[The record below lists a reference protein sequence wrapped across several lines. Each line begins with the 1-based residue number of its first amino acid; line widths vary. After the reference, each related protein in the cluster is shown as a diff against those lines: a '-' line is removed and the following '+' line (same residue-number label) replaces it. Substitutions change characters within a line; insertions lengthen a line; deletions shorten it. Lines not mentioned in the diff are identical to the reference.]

1 MRRFAA
7 LITLSAL
14 AGAPASGAGP
24 ELSVDTSFAHATVR
38 YADPVTAVAEVHYA
52 NSVDRSSIRSL
63 PSFTPFVLTAKP
75 LVRQSGDGVVR
86 ISYSLLCVTE
96 GCLPTGAKK
105 VLHLRPLTV
114 TAQASGQRVSATAA
128 WPPLRIDSRVR
139 TSDLKGEAP
148 FRSPKS
154 PPPPRYGVAP
164 GTFSGALIAGA
175 AICVLAAIGLA
186 TVILRRHRRR
196 PATRRLSPLELAI
209 AYVRDATGRPTP
221 DRRRALELLSEA
233 VDPDLA
239 LDAADAAW
247 SREPPTPAGS
257 GELADRAEA
266 QL

>member
-7 LITLSAL
+7 LIAL
-14 AGAPASGAGP
+14 AALTGAPASAAGP
-24 ELSVDTSFAHATVR
+24 ELSVTTSLAPAAAR
-38 YADPVTAVAEVHYA
+38 YADPVMAVAEVHYA
-52 NSVDRSSIRSL
+52 KDVEGSSIRVV

-75 LVRQSGDGVVR
+75 VVQPVGDRVVR

-105 VLHLRPLTV
+105 VLHLHPLTV
-114 TAQASGQRVSATAA
+114 TALASGARVSATAA
-128 WPPLRIDSRVR
+128 WPPLRIDSRLR
-139 TSDLKGEAP
+139 APDLKGEAS

-164 GTFSGALIAGA
+164 GTFAGVLIAGA

-186 TVILRRHRRR
+186 AAALRRRRKR
-196 PATRRLSPLELAI
+196 AVTRRASPLELAI
-209 AYVRDATGRPTP
+209 AYVRDATGRPSP

-233 VDPDLA
+233 VADDLA

-247 SREPPTPAGS
+247 SREPPTPAGA